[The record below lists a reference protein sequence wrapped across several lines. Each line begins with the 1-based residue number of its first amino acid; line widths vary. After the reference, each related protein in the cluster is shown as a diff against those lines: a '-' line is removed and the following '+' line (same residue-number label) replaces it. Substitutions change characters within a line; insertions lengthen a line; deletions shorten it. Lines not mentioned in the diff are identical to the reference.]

1 MSVMVLPPMSIRITA
16 LLFAILT
23 VEATAADRKE
33 WEQHSHCRY
42 IEQKFN
48 DGDSFRV
55 SCGMREYVLRLYYVD
70 APEANLSSGARVDE
84 QREYFK
90 VPVESVLATGEA
102 ATRRVRE
109 LLHQPFSV
117 ATKWAVAGGRSKE
130 LRYYGLIDVG
140 GKRLIEILVSEGL
153 ARTKGVVVNLP
164 NGEKATAYL
173 AKLRGLEREAKNQR
187 KGIWFYSTM

>member
-1 MSVMVLPPMSIRITA
+1 MLIRIA
-16 LLFAILT
+16 LLLSVVLSFSAG
-23 VEATAADRKE
+23 AADRKE

-42 IEQKFN
+42 IEQKYN

-55 SCGMREYVLRLYYVD
+55 SCGVREYVLRLYYVD
-70 APEANLSSGARVDE
+70 APESNMSSAARVGE
-84 QREYFK
+84 QREYFQ
-90 VPVESVLATGEA
+90 VTIENVLSTGEA

-109 LLHQPFSV
+109 LLQQPFSV
-117 ATKWAVAGGRSKE
+117 STKWASAGGRSKE

-140 GKRLIEILVSEGL
+140 GKRLAEILVSEGL

-187 KGIWFYSTM
+187 RGIWAHSTL